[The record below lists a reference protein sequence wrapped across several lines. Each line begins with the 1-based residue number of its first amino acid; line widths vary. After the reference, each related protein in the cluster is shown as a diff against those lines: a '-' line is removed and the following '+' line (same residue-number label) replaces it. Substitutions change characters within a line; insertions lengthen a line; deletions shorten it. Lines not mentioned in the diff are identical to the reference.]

1 MKRFSIFLPLVILV
15 ASCDGVLSSTS
26 SLVTTS
32 SEIISS
38 SSSTVSGSTSQ
49 LSPIVTIDLY
59 NLNDFHG
66 AVEHNPSNKEMGINR
81 LAGYFKTQL
90 ANNPNS
96 VFLSSGDMWQ
106 GSADSNITRGRLVV
120 DAMNQMGFSA
130 MAIGNHE
137 FDWTDEYLY
146 LNQTRSDFPL
156 LGINIMDKAT
166 NQRAAFADA
175 SIMIERSGIQIGIIG
190 TIGASLESTILTSA
204 VAPYE
209 FLPYTNLVKNESQ
222 RLKTL
227 GADLIV
233 LLNHDGTVESGVM
246 PYVDA
251 VFNGHTHR
259 REVFHVGGK
268 PVYQGQAYGQA
279 ISHVRFVVD
288 TATMIPSFIQSES
301 GVYTYDALVN
311 TNQFPVED
319 AQMKA
324 LYDAYLINEIN
335 NVKNELIG
343 DAEGAFSRQQLGK
356 LAVDEMLA
364 YGQTVKQDVVA
375 SFHNSGGVRATI
387 DAGEVTYGELYK
399 AFPFDNELMIV
410 EVTGTQ
416 LLWWLSAGLYQKTIP
431 NLTPVDENQSYW
443 IISINFLTE
452 RHLESSSYPHDLY
465 TAINT
470 YQYIREQLKTRW
482 LSEGTIRASDY
493 N

>member
-1 MKRFSIFLPLVILV
+1 MKRLSIVLPLVILI
-15 ASCDGVLSSTS
+15 ASCDGTLSPSTS
-26 SLVTTS
+26 LMNSSPTLSTS
-32 SEIISS
+32 NA
-38 SSSTVSGSTSQ
+38 STVSSQSSQ

-66 AVEHNPSNKEMGINR
+66 AVEHNPSNKELGINR

-90 ANNPNS
+90 ARNPNS

-137 FDWTDEYLY
+137 FDWTDEYLF

-156 LGINIMDKAT
+156 LGINILDKET

-190 TIGASLESTILTSA
+190 TIGATLESTILTSA
-204 VAPYE
+204 VAPYD
-209 FLPYTNLVKNESQ
+209 FVPYTNLVKDESQ
-222 RLKTL
+222 RLKNL

-279 ISHVRFVVD
+279 ISHVQFVFN
-288 TATMIPSFIQSES
+288 TANMIPSFIQNQS
-301 GVYTYDALVN
+301 GVYTYESLSSS
-311 TNQFPVED
+311 NQFPQEDVE
-319 AQMKA
+319 MKA
-324 LYDAYLINEIN
+324 LYDTYLLDEINE
-335 NVKNELIG
+335 VKNEVIG
-343 DAEGAFSRQQLGK
+343 EADEALTRQQLGQF
-356 LAVDEMLA
+356 AVDEMLRFA
-364 YGQTVKQDVVA
+364 QTLKEDVVA

-452 RHLESSSYPHDLY
+452 RHLESSSYPHDLD

>member
-66 AVEHNPSNKEMGINR
+66 AVEHNPSNKEIGINR

-90 ANNPNS
+90 ASNPNS
-96 VFLSSGDMWQ
+96 IFLSSGDMWQ

-120 DAMNQMGFSA
+120 DAMNQMDFSA

-137 FDWTDEYLY
+137 FDWTDEYLF

-156 LGINIMDKAT
+156 LGINILDKET

-204 VAPYE
+204 VAPYD
-209 FLPYTNLVKNESQ
+209 FVPYTNLVKDESQ
-222 RLKTL
+222 RLKNL

-251 VFNGHTHR
+251 IFNGHTHR

-279 ISHVRFVVD
+279 ISHVRFAFN
-288 TATMIPSFIQSES
+288 TANMVPSFIQNQS
-301 GVYTYDALVN
+301 GVYTYESLSSS
-311 TNQFPVED
+311 NQFPQEDVE
-319 AQMKA
+319 MKA
-324 LYDAYLINEIN
+324 LYDTYLVNEIN
-335 NVKNELIG
+335 EVKNEVIG
-343 DAEGAFSRQQLGK
+343 EADEALTRQQLGQF
-356 LAVDEMLA
+356 AVDEMLRFA
-364 YGQTVKQDVVA
+364 QTLKEDVVA

-387 DAGEVTYGELYK
+387 DQGQVTYGELYK

-465 TAINT
+465 TAITT

>member
-1 MKRFSIFLPLVILV
+1 VKRFSFFLPLAILL
-15 ASCDGVLSSTS
+15 ASCDGMFFSTS
-26 SLVTTS
+26 SLAPTS
-32 SEIISS
+32 SD
-38 SSSTVSGSTSQ
+38 VSTSTS
-49 LSPIVTIDLY
+49 LNASVSTTLPIGNVTIDLY

-66 AVEHNPSNKEMGINR
+66 AVDHNPGNKEIGINR
-81 LAGYFKTQL
+81 LAAYFKTQL
-90 ANNPNS
+90 ARNANS

-120 DAMNQMGFSA
+120 DAMNQIGFSA

-137 FDWTDEYLY
+137 FDWTDEYLF

-222 RLKTL
+222 RLKNL

-259 REVFHVGGK
+259 REVFHVNGK

-279 ISHVRFVVD
+279 ISHVRFVVN

-311 TNQFPVED
+311 TNQFPLED
-319 AQMKA
+319 SQMKT
-324 LYDAYLINEIN
+324 LYDSYLVNEIN
-335 NVKNELIG
+335 VVKNEVIG
-343 DAEGAFSRQQLGK
+343 EAGGAFSRQQLGK

-364 YGQTVKQDVVA
+364 YGQTVKQEVVA
-375 SFHNSGGVRATI
+375 SFHNTGGVRSTI

-410 EVTGTQ
+410 EVTGSQ
-416 LLWWLSAGLYQKTIP
+416 LLWWLSQGLYNRTIP
-431 NLTPVDENQSYW
+431 NLTPVVTTQTYW
-443 IISINFLTE
+443 IISINYLTE
-452 RHLESSSYPHDLY
+452 KHLESSSYPHNLA
-465 TAINT
+465 TVINT

-482 LSEGTIRASDY
+482 LAEGTIRASDY

>member
-1 MKRFSIFLPLVILV
+1 MKRFSVFLPLLILI
-15 ASCDGVLSSTS
+15 ASCDLVLSSNSSLITS
-26 SLVTTS
+26 SNVL
-32 SEIISS
+32 
-38 SSSTVSGSTSQ
+38 STSNPSTNQ
-49 LSPIVTIDLY
+49 SLSSQVSPIVTIDLY

-66 AVEHNPSNKEMGINR
+66 AVEHNPSNKELGINR

-90 ANNPNS
+90 VTNPNS

-137 FDWTDEYLY
+137 FDWTDEFLF
-146 LNQTRSDFPL
+146 LNQTRSNFPL
-156 LGINIMDKAT
+156 LGINIMDKET
-166 NQRAAFADA
+166 NLRAAFADA

-204 VAPYE
+204 VAPYD
-209 FLPYTNLVKNESQ
+209 FVPYTNLVKDESQ
-222 RLKTL
+222 RLKNL

-279 ISHVRFVVD
+279 ISHVRFAFN
-288 TATMIPSFIQSES
+288 TANMIPNFIQDQS
-301 GVYTYDALVN
+301 GVYTYESLQSSNRFPLEDADMKVLYDDYLVN
-311 TNQFPVED
+311 E
-319 AQMKA
+319 
-324 LYDAYLINEIN
+324 INEI
-335 NVKNELIG
+335 KNEIIG
-343 DAEGAFSRQQLGK
+343 EADGAFSRQQLGQ
-356 LAVDEMLA
+356 LAVNEMLRF
-364 YGQTVKQDVVA
+364 GQTVKQDVVA
-375 SFHNSGGVRATI
+375 SFHNSGGVRSTV
-387 DAGEVTYGELYK
+387 DDGPVTYGELYK

-410 EVTGTQ
+410 EVTGSE
-416 LLWWLSAGLYQKTIP
+416 LLWWLSAGLYMKTIA
-431 NLTPVDENQSYW
+431 NLTPVVPSQSYW

-452 RHLESSSYPHDLY
+452 RHLESSSYPHNLN
-465 TAINT
+465 TVINT

-482 LSEGTIRASDY
+482 LSEATIRASDY

>member
-1 MKRFSIFLPLVILV
+1 
-15 ASCDGVLSSTS
+15 
-26 SLVTTS
+26 
-32 SEIISS
+32 
-38 SSSTVSGSTSQ
+38 
-49 LSPIVTIDLY
+49 
-59 NLNDFHG
+59 
-66 AVEHNPSNKEMGINR
+66 
-81 LAGYFKTQL
+81 
-90 ANNPNS
+90 
-96 VFLSSGDMWQ
+96 
-106 GSADSNITRGRLVV
+106 VV

-137 FDWTDEYLY
+137 FDWTDEYLF

-156 LGINIMDKAT
+156 LGINIMAQAT

-204 VAPYE
+204 VAPYD
-209 FLPYTNLVKNESQ
+209 FVPYTNLVKDESQ
-222 RLKTL
+222 RLKNL

-279 ISHVRFVVD
+279 ISHVRFAFN
-288 TATMIPSFIQSES
+288 TANMVPSFIQNQS
-301 GVYTYDALVN
+301 GVYTYESLSSS
-311 TNQFPVED
+311 NQFPQEDVE
-319 AQMKA
+319 MKA
-324 LYDAYLINEIN
+324 LYDTYLVNEIN
-335 NVKNELIG
+335 EVKNEVIG
-343 DAEGAFSRQQLGK
+343 EADEALTRQQLGQF
-356 LAVDEMLA
+356 AVDEMLRFA
-364 YGQTVKQDVVA
+364 QTVKEDVVA

-482 LSEGTIRASDY
+482 LAEGTIRASDY

>member
-1 MKRFSIFLPLVILV
+1 MKKISIFLPLVILI
-15 ASCDGVLSSTS
+15 ASCDMISSTNSLPPLSSGLS
-26 SLVTTS
+26 VAD
-32 SEIISS
+32 
-38 SSSTVSGSTSQ
+38 SSTISNSASQ

-66 AVEHNPSNKEMGINR
+66 AVEHNVSNKELGINR
-81 LAGYFKTQL
+81 LAGYFQSKL
-90 ANNPNS
+90 AVNPNS

-120 DAMNQMGFSA
+120 DAMNQIGFSA

-137 FDWTDEYLY
+137 FDWTDEYLF

-156 LGINIMDKAT
+156 LGINIMAKAT

-204 VAPYE
+204 VAAYD
-209 FLPYTNLVKNESQ
+209 FIPYTNLVKDESQ
-222 RLKTL
+222 RLKNL

-279 ISHVRFVVD
+279 ISHVRFVFN
-288 TATMIPSFIQSES
+288 TANMIPSFIQNES
-301 GVYTYDALVN
+301 GVYTYDYLISS
-311 TNQFPVED
+311 NQFPQED
-319 AQMKA
+319 LNMKV
-324 LYDAYLINEIN
+324 LYEEYLINEIN
-335 NVKNELIG
+335 DVKNEEIG
-343 DAEGAFSRQQLGK
+343 QADGAFSRQQLGK
-356 LAVDEMLA
+356 FAVNEMLRFA
-364 YGQTVKQDVVA
+364 QTVKQDVVA
-375 SFHNSGGVRATI
+375 SFHNSGGVRSTI
-387 DAGEVTYGELYK
+387 DQGPVTYGELYK

-410 EVTGTQ
+410 EVTGSQ
-416 LLWWLSAGLYQKTIP
+416 LSWWLSAGLYMKTIA
-431 NLTPVDENQSYW
+431 NLTPVVPTKTYW

-452 RHLESSSYPHDLY
+452 RHLESSSYPHNLN
-465 TAINT
+465 TVINT

>member
-1 MKRFSIFLPLVILV
+1 MKRFSLFLPIVVIL
-15 ASCDGVLSSTS
+15 ASCDGMFSSMNSLPSSTS
-26 SLVTTS
+26 AS
-32 SEIISS
+32 SASISS
-38 SSSTVSGSTSQ
+38 TGSGSTSP
-49 LSPIVTIDLY
+49 LSGNVTIDLY

-66 AVEHNPSNKEMGINR
+66 AVDHNPGNKEIGINR
-81 LAGYFKTQL
+81 LAAYFKTQL
-90 ANNPNS
+90 ARNANS

-120 DAMNQMGFSA
+120 DAMNQIGFSA

-156 LGINIMDKAT
+156 LGINIIDKAT
-166 NQRAAFADA
+166 NQRADFADA

-227 GADLIV
+227 GADIIV

-259 REVFHVGGK
+259 REVFHVNGK

-279 ISHVRFVVD
+279 ISHVRFVVN

-311 TNQFPVED
+311 SSQFPQED
-319 AQMKA
+319 PQMKA

-335 NVKNELIG
+335 NVKNEVIG
-343 DAEGAFSRQQLGK
+343 EADGAFSRQQLGK

-364 YGQTVKQDVVA
+364 YGQSVKQDVVA
-375 SFHNSGGVRATI
+375 SFHNTGGVRSAI

-410 EVTGTQ
+410 EVTGSQ
-416 LLWWLSAGLYQKTIP
+416 LLWWLSQGLYTRTIA
-431 NLTPVDENQSYW
+431 NLTPVVTSQTYW
-443 IISINFLTE
+443 IISINYLTE
-452 RHLESSSYPHDLY
+452 KHQDSSSYPHDLD
-465 TAINT
+465 TVINT